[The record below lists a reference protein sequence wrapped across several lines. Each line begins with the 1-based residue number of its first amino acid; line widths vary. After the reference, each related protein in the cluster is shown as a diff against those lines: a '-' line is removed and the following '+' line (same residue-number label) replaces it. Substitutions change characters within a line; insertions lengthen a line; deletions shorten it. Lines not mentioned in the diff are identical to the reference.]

1 MECAGEISMFQSQ
14 RDQTGKKNH
23 KKVAV
28 GYDLGRNFA
37 QISYCALEETEPET
51 VSAVA
56 GTEQYNIP
64 ALLCKRRGVGQ
75 WYYGKEAIKF
85 AREEDGILIEDLIT
99 LAQRG
104 EDVMVEGE
112 AFDPAALLTLFVKRS
127 LSLLSLRVPFN
138 QIEAFMF
145 TVEEL
150 TPRMVDVLEK
160 VAVGLKLGDARIC
173 FQSHMESF
181 YAYTL
186 HQDKELW
193 KNDVV
198 IFEYHDTLKSLCLEC
213 NTRTMPQVVF
223 IEQTDYPEMGRR
235 VWKEDEEAKI
245 QQMEEL
251 DQLFLGIAKESL
263 QDRIVST
270 VFLLGD
276 GFKENWAKESL
287 KYLCRNRRAFQGNNL
302 YSKGACYGMLERLN
316 PSKEWKDYVY
326 LGADKLKANI
336 GIKALRRGEDS
347 YYAVLDAGTNWYEA
361 SADFDLILESGNTVD
376 FVITP
381 LTGGNVTNRIL
392 ALEGLP
398 ERPKRTTR
406 LNVHIEMT
414 AVNQAAITIEDMG
427 FGELFK
433 SSGKAWTQTVMVQ

>member
-1 MECAGEISMFQSQ
+1 MFQVQ
-14 RDQTGKKNH
+14 KDQTGKKNY
-23 KKVAV
+23 KKVVV

-37 QISYCALEETEPET
+37 QISYCGLEETEPET

-85 AREEDGILIEDLIT
+85 AKEEEGILVEDLIA
-99 LAQRG
+99 LVQRG

-112 AFDPAALLTLFVKRS
+112 AYDPAALLTLFVKRS
-127 LSLLSLRVPFN
+127 LSLLSLRVPLN

-160 VAVGLKLGDARIC
+160 VAAGLKLSASHIC

-186 HQDKELW
+186 HQNRELW

-198 IFEYHDTLKSLCLEC
+198 IFEYHETLKSLCLEC
-213 NTRTMPQVVF
+213 NSRTTPKVVF
-223 IEQTDYPEMGRR
+223 IEQRDYPEMGRR
-235 VWKEDEEAKI
+235 VWREDEEAKK

-251 DQLFLGIAKESL
+251 DQLFLGIVQEDLNEKM
-263 QDRIVST
+263 VST

-287 KYLCRNRRAFQGNNL
+287 KFLCRNRRVFQGNNL
-302 YSKGACYGMLERLN
+302 YSKGACYGMMERLN
-316 PSKEWKDYVY
+316 PSMEWKEYVY
-326 LGADKLKANI
+326 LGADKLKSNI
-336 GIKALRRGEDS
+336 GIRALRRGEDS

-361 SADFDLILESGNTVD
+361 EADFDLILESGNTVD
-376 FVITP
+376 FVVTP

-392 ALEGLP
+392 TLEGLP

-414 AVNQAAITIEDMG
+414 AVGQAAITIEDMG

-433 SSGKAWTQTVMVQ
+433 SSGKAWTQTIMIS